1 MSKTVLFEVF
11 ELLKSQG
18 LVSTENEFS
27 KDWLARSES
36 YARGLRFHDAEPS
49 IATMALWASKIQY
62 YGERRLR
69 QQTEQHRA
77 VGEKFLSYS
86 QIWHGKSNEQC
97 VDRGQRVMAGTSK
110 GSQKVKEAL

>member
-49 IATMALWASKIQY
+49 IATMALLASKLQY
-62 YGERRLR
+62 YGDKLLSH
-69 QQTEQHRA
+69 QNGQYRA
-77 VGEKFLSYS
+77 LGEKFLSYS
-86 QIWHGKSNEQC
+86 QICHGKINERC
-97 VDRGQRVMAGTSK
+97 VDRWQRLMA
-110 GSQKVKEAL
+110 A

>member
-11 ELLKSQG
+11 ELLKSHE

-49 IATMALWASKIQY
+49 IATMALLASKLQY
-62 YGERRLR
+62 YGERLLS
-69 QQTEQHRA
+69 QQTERHRA
-77 VGEKFLSYS
+77 LGEKFLSYS
-86 QIWHGKSNEQC
+86 QNCHNKINERC
-97 VDRGQRVMAGTSK
+97 VDRWQRVMA
-110 GSQKVKEAL
+110 A

>member
-49 IATMALWASKIQY
+49 IATMALLASKLQY
-62 YGERRLR
+62 YGERLLS

-77 VGEKFLSYS
+77 LDRVFRSSSVCSSGASKLIFFTMSIKRLMSSLYS
-86 QIWHGKSNEQC
+86 I
-97 VDRGQRVMAGTSK
+97 
-110 GSQKVKEAL
+110 

>member
-36 YARGLRFHDAEPS
+36 YVRGLRFHDAEPS
-49 IATMALWASKIQY
+49 IATMALLASKLQY
-62 YGERRLR
+62 YGERLIALETGR
-69 QQTEQHRA
+69 QKKL
-77 VGEKFLSYS
+77 GNDFLKYS
-86 QIWHGKSNEQC
+86 QACHTKINLRCNSLWMS
-97 VDRGQRVMAGTSK
+97 VMNPPAPNFHHNF
-110 GSQKVKEAL
+110 

>member
-49 IATMALWASKIQY
+49 IATMALLASKLQY
-62 YGERRLR
+62 YGERLLD
-69 QQTEQHRA
+69 QQTERHRA
-77 VGEKFLSYS
+77 LGEKFLSYS
-86 QIWHGKSNEQC
+86 QICHTKINECC
-97 VDRGQRVMAGTSK
+97 VDRWQRVMA
-110 GSQKVKEAL
+110 A